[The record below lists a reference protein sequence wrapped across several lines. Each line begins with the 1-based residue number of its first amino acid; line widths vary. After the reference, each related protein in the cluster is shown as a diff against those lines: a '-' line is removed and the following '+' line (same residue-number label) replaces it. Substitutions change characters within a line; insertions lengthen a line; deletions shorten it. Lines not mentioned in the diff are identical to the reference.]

1 MTKLEREQP
10 EIINASR
17 KNALPKVAV
26 QPYKKL
32 IVLIKQFDDMK
43 KMMKTMTGMQKGKK
57 KGLGGLKFP
66 FM

>member
-1 MTKLEREQP
+1 MPVVK
-10 EIINASR
+10 S
-17 KNALPKVAV
+17 ALPKVAV
-26 QPYKKL
+26 QLYKKS
-32 IVLIKQFDDMK
+32 IVLLKQFEDMK